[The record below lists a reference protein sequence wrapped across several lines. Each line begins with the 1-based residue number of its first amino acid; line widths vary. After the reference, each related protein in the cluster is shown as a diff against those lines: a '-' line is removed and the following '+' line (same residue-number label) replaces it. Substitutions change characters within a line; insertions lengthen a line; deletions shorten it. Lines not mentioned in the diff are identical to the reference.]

1 MAGPLDG
8 VRVLDLT
15 TNVMG
20 PYASLQLGDLGA
32 DVWKIEPPAGD
43 TIRNVG
49 PSRHAGMSSN
59 FLHLNR
65 NKRSLALDLKTSA
78 GAEALLRMIG
88 TADVLMHS
96 MRPTAMARL
105 GLAYENARARNPRI
119 IYCGMYGFGQDGPYA
134 DRPAYDDLIQAGVG
148 LPVLQSRK
156 SGEPENVATPLA
168 DRAVGLAAGTA
179 VTAALY
185 RRSITGVGQ
194 EVQVPMFETFAQFV
208 LGDHLYGYTFDPPI
222 GDWGYART
230 MDPGRRP
237 YRTSDGGYIAVNLY
251 IDKHWNSFFA
261 VSGHPELAAD
271 PRFADVHSRA
281 EHVGI
286 LYEFLSE
293 VFPAKTTAEWL
304 RLLTDADIPS
314 IRMHTPATVLD
325 DPHMKGV
332 GFFRDEEHPSEGRLR
347 TMGIPQRWSVDA
359 PELRY
364 PAPRLGEHSAE
375 LLTEA
380 GFDRDEIDDLVAG
393 GAVRA
398 AEVRAR

>member
-49 PSRHAGMSSN
+49 PARHPGMSAN

-65 NKRSLALDLKTSA
+65 NKRSLALDLKNPA
-78 GAEALLRMIG
+78 GIEALLRMIS

-105 GLAYENARARNPRI
+105 GLTYESAKLRNPRI

-156 SGEPENVATPLA
+156 TGEPENVATPLA

-237 YRTSDGGYIAVNLY
+237 YPTSDGGYIAVNLY

-271 PRFADVHSRA
+271 PRFTDIHSRA
-281 EHVGI
+281 EHLGI

-293 VFPAKTTAEWL
+293 VFPTKTTAQWM

-314 IRMHTPATVLD
+314 IRMHTPATLLD
-325 DPHMKGV
+325 DPHMKAV
-332 GFFRDEEHPSEGRLR
+332 GFFVDEEHPSEGPVR
-347 TMGIPQRWSVDA
+347 TMGIPQRWSADA

-364 PAPRLGEHSAE
+364 PAPRLGEHSLA
-375 LLTEA
+375 LLSEA
-380 GFDRDEIDDLVAG
+380 GFDGAEIGELVDS
-393 GAVRA
+393 GAVSA
-398 AEVRAR
+398 AEGAAR